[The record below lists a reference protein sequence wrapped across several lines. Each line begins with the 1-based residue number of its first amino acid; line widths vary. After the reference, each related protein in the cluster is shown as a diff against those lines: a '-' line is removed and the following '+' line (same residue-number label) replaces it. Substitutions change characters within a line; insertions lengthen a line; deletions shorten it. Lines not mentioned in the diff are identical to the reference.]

1 MNASADSGSIFDVLG
16 IVVFVGLPILAV
28 AVESGQKVISRV
40 RFALWTGAFLFL
52 LLNILVYYGIAYI
65 DFGLPPLVS
74 VLPPLLA
81 LYLLIF
87 FYVQRM
93 ARRSFDAGFRKIA
106 AYCAA
111 IPVVNLLFV
120 ILLLICPSKRRA
132 GDEQQLYSCFCKAAQ
147 CDPGEPKISKNW
159 FFARRSWFRV
169 FDDRV
174 ECGNWSFPFSEVTK
188 ATVYK
193 TKQWPFTHHILQL
206 EIGDRCVHFGF
217 FIWAN
222 PIKHLRLDIESRNA
236 TLKTHPATI
245 LFRVVFVS
253 VLAYEIW
260 KRMPA
265 N

>member
-28 AVESGQKVISRV
+28 ALENGQKLVTRA

-52 LLNILVYYGIAYI
+52 LLNIFIYYGIAYI
-65 DFGLPPLVS
+65 DFELPPLIS

-87 FYVQRM
+87 FYVQRI
-93 ARRSFDAGFRKIA
+93 ARRSFDAGLRKIV

-111 IPVVNLLFV
+111 IPVVNLLFI
-120 ILLLICPSKRRA
+120 ILLLLMPSKRRA
-132 GDEQQLYSCFCKAAQ
+132 GDAQQLYSCFCKAAE
-147 CDPGEPKISKNW
+147 CEPGEPKISKNW
-159 FFARRSWFRV
+159 FFARRASFRV

-174 ECGNWSFPFSEVTK
+174 QCGNWTFPFPAINR

-193 TKQWPFTHHILQL
+193 TKQWPFTHDVLQL
-206 EIGDRCVHFGF
+206 EMGGRCVQFGF

-222 PIKHLRLDIESRNA
+222 PIKHLKLDIETRNA

-245 LFRVVFVS
+245 LFRIALVGI
-253 VLAYEIW
+253 LAYEIW
-260 KRMPA
+260 KRTPGS
-265 N
+265 